1 VDDGLRRGGQAA
13 PVPFTLAHPVAVL
26 PFARRPLV
34 PAALVAGALAPDVP
48 YFLPLPRSAGSWYE
62 PLVNATTTHA
72 WPGAL
77 TVAVPTAAVLATLWW
92 LVRAP
97 LRTLV
102 AGETPGTAAPRP
114 AGPSVPGRSRPGRS
128 VPGHSVPWVAAS
140 LVLGVLTHVAWDAVT
155 HGDGALVQRV
165 AWLREPLV
173 GEVPA
178 ARVLQHVSTAAGLLV
193 LALWAGRR
201 VAAWRRAGGR
211 LVLGRGR
218 TAAVGAVALAG
229 VAGAA
234 VGAMGAAGSG
244 VEGVLSAAAKD
255 GGAAFALAGLVA
267 AAAWWLRR
275 LGRARAPRE
284 PVGAR

>member
-1 VDDGLRRGGQAA
+1 M
-13 PVPFTLAHPVAVL
+13 PFTLAHPAAVL

-62 PLVNATTTHA
+62 PFVNATTTHA

-77 TVAVPTAAVLATLWW
+77 TVAVPTAAVLAALWW

-97 LRTLV
+97 LRSLV
-102 AGETPGTAAPRP
+102 AGEAPGAAAPRH
-114 AGPSVPGRSRPGRS
+114 AWRS
-128 VPGHSVPWVAAS
+128 VPWLAAS
-140 LVLGVLTHVAWDAVT
+140 LGLGVLTHVAWDAVT
-155 HGDGALVQRV
+155 HGDGALVQHV

-178 ARVLQHVSTAAGLLV
+178 ARVLQHASTAAGLLV
-193 LALWAGRR
+193 LAVWAGRR
-201 VAAWRRAGGR
+201 VLRWRRAGGR

-218 TAAVGAVALAG
+218 AVAVGVVVLAG
-229 VAGAA
+229 VAGAVA
-234 VGAMGAAGSG
+234 GALGAAGSG

-255 GGAAFALAGLVA
+255 GGTASALAGLVA
-267 AAAWWLRR
+267 VAAWWLRR
-275 LGRARAPRE
+275 SGRARTPGR